1 MSKRAIVEPRYGAPK
16 ISSSGLI
23 SVLDQMSHLAVS
35 SRQDGELRAAQ
46 FESFVFRH
54 EFDGKIRFHAISRA
68 RVEARPAELS
78 SERKSLPSVLG
89 ASPRLPGNRRRW
101 A

>member
-54 EFDGKIRFHAISRA
+54 EFDGKIRFHAILPARA
-68 RVEARPAELS
+68 RGRPEELNS
-78 SERKSLPSVLG
+78 ALRSLPSALR
-89 ASPRLPGNRRRW
+89 ASPRRPGNMLRW